1 MLHTATSRAPLA
13 CPSLQPLFAYRHEPG
28 GIGDSSSAGG
38 SPPLPSSAAHG
49 APAASGSA
57 TRDLQRLANL
67 ALAAWGTGAVAA
79 GQRVRHLLLR
89 PAAGSAVLQL
99 CFEAGSGGCGDA
111 AGIARTSA
119 GGAAGATLVVVAL
132 PQLAPGA
139 EPTAAAAARLT
150 AAARFVLG
158 PCFTGAW
165 LAATANTERLAA
177 WLARAFARLERLC
190 AGDPVA
196 AALAMACGPP
206 LAGSWRLRTEALRP
220 LLRRLAAAAPQP
232 LLRPGNAPG
241 GGEQQPAC
249 CLFTG

>member
-1 MLHTATSRAPLA
+1 MPAP
-13 CPSLQPLFAYRHEPG
+13 QPLFAYRHAPG
-28 GIGDSSSAGG
+28 STGDSSSAGAGG
-38 SPPLPSSAAHG
+38 SPPLPSSATHG
-49 APAASGSA
+49 SPAAGGSA
-57 TRDLQRLANL
+57 TRDLQRLANM
-67 ALAAWGTGAVAA
+67 ALAAWGTGAAAA

-89 PAAGSAVLQL
+89 PASAGAVLQL

-119 GGAAGATLVVVAL
+119 GGAVGATLVVVVL

-165 LAATANTERLAA
+165 LAAPANAARLAA

-190 AGDPVA
+190 AGDPAA

-206 LAGSWRLRTEALRP
+206 LAAPWRPLTEALCP

-232 LLRPGNAPG
+232 LLRPRDAPG